1 MGPLVGALVTS
12 KLKRSAKFTA
22 QRWHVIAGEIQ
33 RRGWTKGVELGVLDG
48 KCFFYLLARFPELHM
63 AGVDIWMP
71 QPDQDAFWNEG
82 GRSYGSHDLDAY
94 YDFINRKIDA
104 RGLGERTH
112 LIRDYTVN
120 AADQIADRSVDFVF
134 IDADHTYGGVKEDI
148 AAWAP
153 KVREGGALM
162 GHDAG
167 DAKFPGVTQAI
178 NELLPGWK
186 LRDDKV
192 WFIPI
197 EQVSPELRGHAPA

>member
-1 MGPLVGALVTS
+1 MNQMVGALMAG
-12 KLKRSAKFTA
+12 KLKRRAKFS
-22 QRWHVIAGEIQ
+22 QRRWHVISSEIE

-63 AGVDIWMP
+63 TGVDIWMP
-71 QPDQDAFWNEG
+71 QPDQDAFWSEG

-94 YDFINRKIDA
+94 YRHIAEKIDA

-134 IDADHTYGGVKEDI
+134 IDADHTYGGVVEDI
-148 AAWAP
+148 KAWAP

-162 GHDAG
+162 GHDASHEN
-167 DAKFPGVTQAI
+167 FPGVTQAI
-178 NELLPGWK
+178 NELLPGWE
-186 LRDDKV
+186 LRDDHT
-192 WFIPI
+192 WIIPV
-197 EQVSPELRGHAPA
+197 ENVGAELRGH